1 MLGAIGREQG
11 LKRSSKNALWFPNA
25 WRRILVELCG
35 SLHVGGA
42 LAAVNHYQA
51 SVGWMDLLLTRN
63 KDAISNKCIATSNK
77 CLTSSNKDAISS
89 SWPYYWEQDFGTL
102 CEIRSSSNLTTE
114 SDRLQPNSDK

>member
-1 MLGAIGREQG
+1 
-11 LKRSSKNALWFPNA
+11 
-25 WRRILVELCG
+25 
-35 SLHVGGA
+35 
-42 LAAVNHYQA
+42 
-51 SVGWMDLLLTRN
+51 MDLLLTRN